1 MGRWNGRYRIEG
13 SYDPT
18 VRVPDFVLK
27 CVGFVCEVEHR
38 DGGGVPSGDP
48 HGTGFF
54 VSVPCGHPEM
64 RAKGACAVYFVT
76 AGHIIDELA
85 KRKISIENRKI
96 YFSVNKIG
104 GGKTTIDRVIGNR
117 WWYHP
122 TDKTADVAIAQVW
135 PSYDADIISISVTQL
150 GTPDLLSAVNI
161 GIGDEVFS
169 TGLFAPVDSTRNNI
183 PIVRHGNIAMMTG
196 EQIETELGY
205 ADVYLVEARSLPG
218 ISGSPVFVRPTI
230 DFKVPHKSG
239 HKADVFGAGVGVILL
254 GLMQAH
260 WDVDESEINEVY
272 FTHDRKRGVNMGVAM
287 VVPAMKILETIN
299 QEQLVAMRRQDEK
312 QATRKMVPGMDSAQ
326 RDKQEPEFTQDDFD
340 AALKKASR
348 KIAPLNKK

>member
-1 MGRWNGRYRIEG
+1 MQ
-13 SYDPT
+13 
-18 VRVPDFVLK
+18 
-27 CVGFVCEVEHR
+27 
-38 DGGGVPSGDP
+38 
-48 HGTGFF
+48 
-54 VSVPCGHPEM
+54 
-64 RAKGACAVYFVT
+64 AKGACAVYFVT
-76 AGHIIDELA
+76 AKHVIDGLA
-85 KRKISIENRKI
+85 DRKI

-104 GGKTTIDRVIGNR
+104 GGKTTIDRVIGDR

-122 TDKTADVAIAQVW
+122 TDKTADVAVAQVW
-135 PSYDADIISISVTQL
+135 PSYDADLISVGIVQL

-169 TGLFAPVDSTRNNI
+169 TGLFTPADSARKNI
-183 PIVRHGNIAMMTG
+183 PIVRHGNIAMMSD

-260 WDVDESEINEVY
+260 WDVKESEINEVF
-272 FTHDRKRGVNMGVAM
+272 FTHDRKRGVNMGIAM
-287 VVPAMKILETIN
+287 VVPAIKILETIN
-299 QEQLVAMRRQDEK
+299 QEALVTIRREGEK
-312 QATRKMVPGMDSAQ
+312 RATRRMVPGMDSA
-326 RDKQEPEFTQDDFD
+326 EPKDRNVQATEGGFEFPVPSSEQFLDG
-340 AALKKASR
+340 LKKATR
-348 KIAPLNKK
+348 KVSGDKTH